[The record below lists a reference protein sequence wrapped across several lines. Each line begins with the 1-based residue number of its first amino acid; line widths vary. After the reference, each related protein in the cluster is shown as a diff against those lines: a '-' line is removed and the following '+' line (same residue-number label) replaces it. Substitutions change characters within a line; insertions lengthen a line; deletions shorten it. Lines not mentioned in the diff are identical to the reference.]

1 MNMKLKL
8 ILAMTAALAF
18 GAAQAKLPPPN
29 DEAKAKA
36 AEAGEKA
43 AHGNKVAAYQLCK
56 SQNRTVERYMKELA
70 IPYFAAKDGGAHSE
84 EELFASANLYS
95 QEAGLRDDPR
105 ISVFTNQ
112 DDFILKPGDL
122 DWLSSVF
129 AGRITVFPGGGHL
142 GNLFMP
148 EVQAAFMEGLG
159 SSENVAAAP

>member
-56 SQNRTVERYMKELA
+56 SQNRTVERYMKEHGKK
-70 IPYFAAKDGGAHSE
+70 AAALPACE
-84 EELFASANLYS
+84 
-95 QEAGLRDDPR
+95 DPG
-105 ISVFTNQ
+105 SLPST
-112 DDFILKPGDL
+112 
-122 DWLSSVF
+122 
-129 AGRITVFPGGGHL
+129 
-142 GNLFMP
+142 
-148 EVQAAFMEGLG
+148 AAPTA
-159 SSENVAAAP
+159 AAAPARKK